1 MSFAEPGVVFLNAGR
16 EEAEAYLS
24 NAVPGSYVVR
34 PSSRPGNLSLT
45 YRTREAANRLGHLLL
60 VREAAGWTTEGVP
73 YHFPTVREL
82 LLRLPYGL
90 RLQDEQMYAAPAN
103 QRPASAAAPGYAAVP
118 TAAQM
123 MNASPAASGGYGRL
137 PLKDD
142 AAAAASPVNALNENN
157 GYGRAP
163 TIPNTPATSG
173 DYGRVPPNRANAT
186 GTSEDYGRVPQANGG
201 GGGAAAATASPYA
214 RLQPTSTLTRGVSGG
229 NVLVGIPGGIAGG
242 GGGGG
247 GGVQPTRFSNQLQ
260 HACYRRVF
268 CCCCRVV
275 SCRVVRARTRTQVI
289 NGTKF
294 LTDGDSKQYDS
305 LTLLVKARAS
315 ILVKVRAAFEAVVV
329 VACPFSHV
337 VRVVV
342 QPCYDPNKPAP

>member
-229 NVLVGIPGGIAGG
+229 YVLVGIPGGNAGG

-247 GGVQPTRFSNQLQ
+247 VSAAGGGYGRVPQPDASEAAPPSNVTSLPGYVT
-260 HACYRRVF
+260 ARAPESP
-268 CCCCRVV
+268 VV
-275 SCRVVRARTRTQVI
+275 SGTVPRRMTGVAMATPIGVASATSSTASTSTRKCREFFFIVL
-289 NGTKF
+289 F
-294 LTDGDSKQYDS
+294 
-305 LTLLVKARAS
+305 
-315 ILVKVRAAFEAVVV
+315 
-329 VACPFSHV
+329 H
-337 VRVVV
+337 
-342 QPCYDPNKPAP
+342 